1 MDLVVLM
8 KKILVIDD
16 NLDIRENSIEILEL
30 SGYHVFGAADGQ
42 AGIDLAIREIPD
54 IIICDIMMP
63 LIDGYE
69 VLQRLRNH
77 SQTAHIPFVFLT
89 ARSEKRD
96 IQNGMDLGADGYLVK
111 PFEDFELLD
120 VIELRLNR

>member
-1 MDLVVLM
+1 M

-63 LIDGYE
+63 LMDGYE
-69 VLQRLRNH
+69 VLQKLRNH
-77 SQTAHIPFVFLT
+77 RQTAQIPFVFLT
-89 ARSEKRD
+89 ARSEKTD
-96 IQNGMDLGADGYLVK
+96 IRTGMDLGADGYLVK

-120 VIELRLNR
+120 VIEQRLNS

>member
-96 IQNGMDLGADGYLVK
+96 IQSGMDLGADGYLVK